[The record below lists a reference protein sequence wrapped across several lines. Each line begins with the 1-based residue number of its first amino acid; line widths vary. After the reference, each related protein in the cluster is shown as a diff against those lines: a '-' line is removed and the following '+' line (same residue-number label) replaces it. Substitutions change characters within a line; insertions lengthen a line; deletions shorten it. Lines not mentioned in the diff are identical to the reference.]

1 MSRAAANSRFN
12 KKILA
17 MLIEKAKGERNLKA
31 FAEDCG
37 ISYLQMRK
45 LYLCMQDNP
54 PGKKLLTKLASG
66 SENGVS
72 LDDYLFV
79 CTSTNEDTSSLTKAS
94 LSPHEQEILEKYN
107 ALGSRQK
114 KTVEDFLDFL
124 AGYGASGK

>member
-17 MLIEKAKGERNLKA
+17 MLIEKAKGERSLKV
-31 FAEDCG
+31 FADDCG

-54 PGKKLLTKLASG
+54 PGKKLISKLASA
-66 SENGVS
+66 SRNGVEEQ
-72 LDDYLFV
+72 DYLFV
-79 CTSTNEDTSSLTKAS
+79 CTSTASEALPVTKAS
-94 LSPHEQEILEKYN
+94 LSSHEQELLEKYG

-124 AGYGASGK
+124 ASYGSNGK